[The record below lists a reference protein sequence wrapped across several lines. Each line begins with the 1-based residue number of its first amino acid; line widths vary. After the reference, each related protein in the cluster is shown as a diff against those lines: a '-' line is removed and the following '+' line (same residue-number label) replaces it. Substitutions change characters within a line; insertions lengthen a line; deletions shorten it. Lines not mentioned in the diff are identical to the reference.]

1 METDVGQ
8 SARASMARWGAV
20 ANHRIPEMWQR
31 TDPPRKPVL
40 FVNPRSGGGKAT
52 RAGVA
57 ERARELGIDVIVL
70 TDGGDLGELVAEAVA
85 GGADVLGMAGGD
97 GSLATVAS
105 AACAHG
111 LTFICIPAGTR
122 NHFAMDVGIDRRDLT
137 GAVDAFVA
145 GVERRIDVGELNG
158 RIFLNNVC
166 LGVYGE
172 AVRRPGYRRAKIRTL
187 VETVATA
194 LGAAGEIPEVTL
206 VDDAGI
212 EHNQPAIVLV
222 SNNPYVLDPGTAPG
236 TRATLD
242 GGSLGI
248 VVVAARPDVLEP
260 LARTWSAPT
269 FEIDAAGPL
278 HAGIDGEAVTV
289 TPPLAFSIRPAALR
303 LRIFAGHPGATRTLR
318 HEDPR

>member
-1 METDVGQ
+1 
-8 SARASMARWGAV
+8 MAEKR
-20 ANHRIPEMWQR
+20 
-31 TDPPRKPVL
+31 
-40 FVNPRSGGGKAT
+40 

-70 TDGGDLGELVAEAVA
+70 TNGGDLGELVAEAVA
-85 GGADVLGMAGGD
+85 GGADALGIAGGD

-172 AVRRPGYRRAKIRTL
+172 AVRRPGYRDAKIRTL
-187 VETVATA
+187 AETVATA
-194 LGAAGEIPEVTL
+194 LGPSGEIPEVTL

-212 EHNQPAIVLV
+212 EHRNRAW
-222 SNNPYVLDPGTAPG
+222 DAGD
-236 TRATLD
+236 TRRRR
-242 GGSLGI
+242 SRV

-303 LRIFAGHPGATRTLR
+303 LRIFAGHPGATRKLR